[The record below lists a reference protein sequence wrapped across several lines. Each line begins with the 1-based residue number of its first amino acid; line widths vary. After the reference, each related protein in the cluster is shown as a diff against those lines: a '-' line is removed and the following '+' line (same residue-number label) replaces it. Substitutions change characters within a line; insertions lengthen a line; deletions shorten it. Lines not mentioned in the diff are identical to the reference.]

1 MRIGVDVDDVLAVS
15 LPAYIAAMEQ
25 RFGVTIPPAD
35 MGWEAFR
42 RFPQIRLP
50 DLKAFFQE
58 LEAADFLGTRPLLP
72 EARTAI
78 ETLRGRGHALYIVTG
93 RTQWQAE
100 ATDRLL
106 RRQGLD
112 GAFQGIFHKEGR
124 VTRDFKRAKA
134 KELALDVFM
143 EDELLTAL
151 AVAELDL
158 TVVLFDKPWNQAPLP
173 GNVLRATSWRE
184 ALHLVGP

>member
-1 MRIGVDVDDVLAVS
+1 MRIGIDVDDVIVSS
-15 LPAYIAAMEQ
+15 LPAYSAALEE
-25 RFGVTIPPAD
+25 RFGVTIPPAE

-42 RFPQIRLP
+42 RFPHIRLP
-50 DLKAFFQE
+50 ELKAFFQE

-72 EARTAI
+72 DARMAI

-93 RTQWQAE
+93 RTQWQAG

-112 GAFQGIFHKEGR
+112 GAFEGIFHKEGR
-124 VTRDFKRAKA
+124 LTRDFKRAKA
-134 KELALDVFM
+134 KALALDVFM
-143 EDELLTAL
+143 EDDLLTAL

-158 TVVLFDKPWNQAPLP
+158 KVVLFDKPWNQAPLP
-173 GNVLRATSWRE
+173 GNVVRASSWRD
-184 ALHLVGP
+184 ALHLAGP